1 MKFTSQ
7 SVPDVILIE
16 PIIHRDE
23 RGYFVETYKKKLL
36 DEALGF
42 EVNFTQDNESKS
54 VKKGVLRGLHFQSPP
69 FTQNKLVRATK
80 GNILDIAVD
89 IRRDSPSFGKYVSVE
104 LSEKNKKMLFVPCGF
119 AHGFIVLSE
128 DAILSY
134 KVDAYYSAKHSEGI
148 AYNDKEINIDW
159 PFLEEEIIL
168 SKVDQNFPN
177 LSDSKKLF

>member
-54 VKKGVLRGLHFQSPP
+54 VKLMKIH
-69 FTQNKLVRATK
+69 K
-80 GNILDIAVD
+80 
-89 IRRDSPSFGKYVSVE
+89 RRV
-104 LSEKNKKMLFVPCGF
+104 KN
-119 AHGFIVLSE
+119 
-128 DAILSY
+128 
-134 KVDAYYSAKHSEGI
+134 
-148 AYNDKEINIDW
+148 
-159 PFLEEEIIL
+159 
-168 SKVDQNFPN
+168 
-177 LSDSKKLF
+177 